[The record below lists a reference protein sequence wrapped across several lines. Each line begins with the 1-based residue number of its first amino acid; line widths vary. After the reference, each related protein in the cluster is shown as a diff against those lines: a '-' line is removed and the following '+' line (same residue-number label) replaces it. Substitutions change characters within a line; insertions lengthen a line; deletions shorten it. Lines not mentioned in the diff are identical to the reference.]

1 MKKII
6 TAFLLI
12 ILLSTQYPIIFASLQ
27 EQEIDNEIQQRL
39 LEIFNK
45 RAEVWN
51 DFLRYDYEYDTE
63 LLKRLAEISTEPLLS
78 DDRQLFNQLLES
90 PSSYEIIE
98 GLQFERLRKVKG
110 DDGEMTLKA
119 DIIWEIEGYNGRYTE
134 RASYTISLKCI
145 EEKWVLSNYSVIN

>member
-51 DFLRYDYEYDTE
+51 DFLRCDYEYDTE